1 MQGVES
7 FIEPGF
13 NGLLIEP
20 GDIESLAYATIELI
34 KNKRLREL
42 LVERGRQTALKFD
55 AEIIAQK
62 WEQYLFHI
70 TSTHK
75 KLIG

>member
-42 LVERGRQTALKFD
+42 LAERGRQTALKFD
-55 AEIIAQK
+55 AEIIAQR

-70 TSTHK
+70 TNTHK